1 MDEID
6 RTFKRLSRENF
17 NDLVR
22 RLRRE
27 GLMFHTWNPYSNE
40 PEAHLTNIEHSL
52 IGSGWTEQEF
62 REELERKI

>member
-6 RTFKRLSRENF
+6 KTFKRLAREDF
-17 NDLVR
+17 NALIR
-22 RLRRE
+22 RLRKD
-27 GLMFHTWNPYSNE
+27 GLLFHTWNPYSNE
-40 PEAHLTNIEHSL
+40 PETHVTNMAQSL